1 MGLTDK
7 RFKTKGADY
16 TGLPADHQSPTVDMH
31 QVPNARPA
39 TIVVPRSIFYFLE
52 IPIMQAIRSILVVI
66 EPEHSESL
74 ALKRAKLIAG
84 VTQAHLHL
92 LVCDRKHDHSAMLG
106 VLKAALLADGYS
118 VTTEQAWN
126 ESLHE
131 TIVDVQQAEG
141 CGLVVK
147 QHYQDNPLKRAL
159 LTPDDWKL
167 LRTCPSPVLLVKT
180 AGSWKDKVILAAI
193 DVGNTDGEH
202 RHLHHTIIDIGYDI
216 ASLAKAK
223 LHVIS
228 AHPSPM
234 LSSPDPALQLS
245 ETIEASYRE
254 QCKAFQAE
262 FDIDDDNLH
271 IEEGPADVLI
281 PFMVHKLQAAVVV
294 IGTVARSGLSGA
306 LIGNTAEVV
315 LDSVESDVLV
325 LKPEEI
331 SDHLEEV
338 VTRH

>member
-1 MGLTDK
+1 
-7 RFKTKGADY
+7 
-16 TGLPADHQSPTVDMH
+16 
-31 QVPNARPA
+31 
-39 TIVVPRSIFYFLE
+39 
-52 IPIMQAIRSILVVI
+52 MQAIRSILVII

-92 LVCDRKHDHSAMLG
+92 LVCDRKHEHSALLS
-106 VLKAALLADGYS
+106 VLKSSLLSEGYS

-131 TIVDVQQAEG
+131 TIIDVQQAEG

-147 QHYQDNPLKRAL
+147 QHYPDNPLKKAL
-159 LTPDDWKL
+159 LTPADWKL
-167 LRTCPSPVLLVKT
+167 LRYCPTPVLLVKT
-180 AGSWKDKVILAAI
+180 SKPWAGEVILAAI
-193 DVGNTDGEH
+193 DVGNLDGEH
-202 RHLHHTIIDIGYDI
+202 RTLHASIVDHGFDI
-216 ASLAKAK
+216 ASLAKAQ

-234 LSSPDPALQLS
+234 LSAADPVFQLK
-245 ETIEASYRE
+245 ETIEARYRE

-262 FDIDDDNLH
+262 FDIDDAHLH

-281 PFMVHKLQAAVVV
+281 PHTAHKLNAAVTI
-294 IGTVARSGLSGA
+294 IGTVARTGLSGA

-315 LDSVESDVLV
+315 LDSLESDVLV
-325 LKPEEI
+325 LKPEGI
-331 SDHLEEV
+331 MDHLEEV
-338 VTRH
+338 AGKH

>member
-1 MGLTDK
+1 M
-7 RFKTKGADY
+7 
-16 TGLPADHQSPTVDMH
+16 
-31 QVPNARPA
+31 
-39 TIVVPRSIFYFLE
+39 E
-52 IPIMQAIRSILVVI
+52 IPIMQAIRSLLVVI

-92 LVCDRKHDHSAMLG
+92 LVCDKKHDHAGLLSG
-106 VLKAALLADGYS
+106 LKSSLLEEGYS

-131 TIVDVQQAEG
+131 TIIDVQQAEG
-141 CGLVVK
+141 CGLVIK
-147 QHYQDNPLKRAL
+147 QHFPDNPLKKAL
-159 LTPDDWKL
+159 LTPADWKL
-167 LRTCPSPVLLVKT
+167 LRYCPTPVLLVKT
-180 AGSWKDKVILAAI
+180 SKPWTGGVILAAI

-202 RHLHHTIIDIGYDI
+202 RTLHAAIVDHGFDI
-216 ASLAKAK
+216 ASLAKAQ

-234 LSSPDPALQLS
+234 LSAADPVFQLR
-245 ETIEASYRE
+245 ETIEARYRE

-262 FDIDDDNLH
+262 FDIDDDHLH

-281 PFMVHKLQAAVVV
+281 PHIAHRLQASVTV
-294 IGTVARSGLSGA
+294 IGTVARTGLSGA

-315 LDSVESDVLV
+315 LDSLESDVLV
-325 LKPEEI
+325 LKPDVI
-331 SDHLEEV
+331 MDHLEEI
-338 VTRH
+338 VTQH